1 LEDFRGKVV
10 LLFFGFTHC
19 PDACPTTLARFKLA
33 LQNLG
38 NDASRVQVL
47 FVTVDP
53 QRDTPEVLKRY
64 MTAFDPSF
72 LGLTGSPEDIARTAQ
87 EFKVF
92 YAKVSGRS
100 ANDYTMD
107 HSAQTYV
114 FDTEGRLRLYVGHAQ
129 GPDDLAHDI
138 KLLLGTA

>member
-1 LEDFRGKVV
+1 MEDFRGKVV